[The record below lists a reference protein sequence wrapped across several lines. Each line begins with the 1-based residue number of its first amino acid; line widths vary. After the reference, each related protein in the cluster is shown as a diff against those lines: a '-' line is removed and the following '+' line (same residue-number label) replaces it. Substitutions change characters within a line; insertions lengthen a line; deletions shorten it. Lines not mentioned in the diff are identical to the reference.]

1 MKRFLTKH
9 FEIVLYRRFRNMDD
23 EWELYLLPSIKIEKC
38 ILMCAAKKFDYYV
51 TISWLI
57 LELQIGKRY

>member
-9 FEIVLYRRFRNMDD
+9 FEIVLYRRFRDMDN

-38 ILMCAAKKFDYYV
+38 ILMCSAKMFNHYV
-51 TISWLI
+51 TFLWLTF
-57 LELQIGKRY
+57 ELQIGKRY